1 MKIIVVGCGKVGEKL
16 CADLCREGHDVTV
29 VDKSDSVVNQVC
41 DRYDVMGFSGNG
53 ASYEILME
61 ADIEHADLVI
71 AVTGVDEVNLL
82 VCLIA
87 RKAGHCQTIAR
98 VQNPEYN
105 QEAPFLKEELGL
117 ALVINQE
124 YATAQEVARVLKF
137 PSAIEINTFAKGRV
151 ELLHF
156 RIPKE
161 SVLDGMNLNELHSKL
176 KCHVL
181 VCTLERDSEM
191 VIPQGDTVLRSG
203 DVISIVAPGDEQADF
218 FRKIG
223 LDTHSVKDTMIAGG
237 GDIAYYLSRILI
249 RSGIH
254 VKIIEKDL
262 KRCEQLA
269 ELLPRATIIHGDASD
284 KELLVEEGID
294 RAESFVAL
302 TGIDEENVILSLLA
316 RSRGIRK
323 IVTKVDRSAFVEV
336 FDQLDLDTMVSPKN
350 ITAEHILTYVRAM
363 QNSFGSN
370 IETLHRMMDDQAEAL
385 EFLIR
390 DSFKL
395 KNIPLKDLKFKPGV
409 LVGCINRDNKI
420 ILPRGDDVIKP
431 GDTAVV
437 ITTLKGVS
445 DIDDIFEKKK

>member
-16 CADLCREGHDVTV
+16 CGDLCREGHDVTV
-29 VDKSDSVVNQVC
+29 VDRNDSIVNQVC
-41 DRYDVMGFSGNG
+41 DRYDVMGFCGNG
-53 ASYEILME
+53 ASYMVLMD

-71 AVTGVDEVNLL
+71 AVTGSDEVNLL
-82 VCLIA
+82 ICLIA

-105 QEAPFLKEELGL
+105 QEAEFLKEELGL
-117 ALVINQE
+117 ALLINQE
-124 YATAQEVARVLKF
+124 FASAQEVARVLKF

-156 RIPKE
+156 RIPKD
-161 SVLDGMNLNELHSKL
+161 SILDGMTLNELHSSL

-181 VCTLERDSEM
+181 VCTQERDGEM
-191 VIPQGDTVLRSG
+191 LIPQGDTILQSG
-203 DVISIVAPGDEQADF
+203 DVISIVAPGDEQAEF

-223 LDTHSVKDTMIAGG
+223 LDTHAVKNAMIAGG
-237 GDIAYYLSRILI
+237 GDIAYYLARILV
-249 RSGIH
+249 RSGIQ

-262 KRCEQLA
+262 KRCEALA
-269 ELLPRATIIHGDASD
+269 EKLPKATIVHGDASD
-284 KELLVEEGID
+284 KDLLVEEGID
-294 RAESFVAL
+294 RIESFVAL

-323 IVTKVDRSAFVEV
+323 IVTKVDRTAFAEV
-336 FDQLDLDTMVSPKN
+336 FDQLDLDTMIAPKN

-363 QNSFGSN
+363 QNSLGSN

-390 DSFKL
+390 DSFTHQ
-395 KNIPLKDLKFKPGV
+395 NIPLKDLKFKPGV
-409 LVGCINRDNKI
+409 LVGCITRGRQI
-420 ILPRGDDVIKP
+420 ILPRGDDVIRS
-431 GDTAVV
+431 GDTAVI
-437 ITTLKGVS
+437 ITTRKGLS
-445 DIDDIFEKKK
+445 DIDDIFEK